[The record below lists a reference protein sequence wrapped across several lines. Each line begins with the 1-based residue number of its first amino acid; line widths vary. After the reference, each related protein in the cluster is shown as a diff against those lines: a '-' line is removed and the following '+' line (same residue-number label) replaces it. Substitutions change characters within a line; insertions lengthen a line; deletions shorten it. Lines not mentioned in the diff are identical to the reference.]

1 MHYEGYN
8 LMLQTLEIGH
18 KTFLIMTGSTLD
30 NISHNEYYL
39 LYIIERRGGGRGGGG
54 GGEEESERD
63 LNWNFQ

>member
-1 MHYEGYN
+1 
-8 LMLQTLEIGH
+8 
-18 KTFLIMTGSTLD
+18 MTGITLV

-54 GGEEESERD
+54 GGEVERERD